1 MDGRQRRLR
10 SDGEVKCGLGS
21 VSCRSSALIRCREV
35 NTAKSMQGLGK
46 MLAPG
51 KMLGLGKMLRPSG
64 TTTVIEYC
72 EGPWSRFFL
81 FAPTKKLHYSL

>member
-1 MDGRQRRLR
+1 MLQKQCVD
-10 SDGEVKCGLGS
+10 
-21 VSCRSSALIRCREV
+21 
-35 NTAKSMQGLGK
+35 SMQGGQHSEVDAGSWEDARSREDLGLGK